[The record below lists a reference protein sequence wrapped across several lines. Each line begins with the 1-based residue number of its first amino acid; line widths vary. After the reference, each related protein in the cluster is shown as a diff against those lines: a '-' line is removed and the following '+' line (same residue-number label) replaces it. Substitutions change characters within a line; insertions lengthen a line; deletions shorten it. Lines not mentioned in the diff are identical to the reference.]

1 MPTCNLLKYT
11 GCFFVLDNQ
20 NMVIMAED
28 NDKDETSVDPI
39 DGCDHLDG
47 IFKPKVCQ
55 LDQPM

>member
-1 MPTCNLLKYT
+1 
-11 GCFFVLDNQ
+11 
-20 NMVIMAED
+20 MVIMAED

-47 IFKPKVCQ
+47 IFKPKVCK